1 MGKFPPLLST
11 IIWPNGTSAGQYST
25 FIDEYFVEE
34 VAARRLSGPLSQTRV
49 EEILG
54 GPFQCSP
61 LTVDAQ
67 PQEGCDP
74 KLRLC
79 INLSKRSRLHP
90 STNDFS
96 DRKDFPTRF
105 DSALRAADLV
115 ADASPG
121 TEAMTLDIAK
131 FHRRTPICA
140 AHKPWFVMQSR
151 PGQFYI
157 QHCCPF
163 GARASEGNSGEIAN
177 ASVDIWAELGVG
189 PTCKWCDDMAVFRSP
204 ASGSRRHYLYDRTSA
219 LALIESLGIPWHPD
233 KGQDF
238 ATSFIY
244 VGLLWDLEAKQ
255 VSLPEPKRQKFLARV
270 STFLST
276 LPCSLEE
283 AMKIQGSLCHI
294 AFVYPLGRSRLPS
307 LSLFVSSFEDN
318 HFSRR
323 HPPPSM
329 IADIKWWQLQLRTP
343 NVPRDLTPR
352 AFADL
357 AISVDAST
365 DWGIGVTIGSLWC
378 AWKTLSGWRGPSR
391 DIGWLEGLAVELTCY
406 LLEAKGIRDSQVLI
420 NSDNQ
425 GIIGAFGKG
434 RSRNFQVNLSIR
446 RSGTCLYAC
455 NNTLD
460 LRYVKSEDNP
470 ADPISRGILGSKDQH
485 LKLQIALPQELT
497 PFLAYV

>member
-1 MGKFPPLLST
+1 
-11 IIWPNGTSAGQYST
+11 
-25 FIDEYFVEE
+25 
-34 VAARRLSGPLSQTRV
+34 
-49 EEILG
+49 
-54 GPFQCSP
+54 
-61 LTVDAQ
+61 
-67 PQEGCDP
+67 
-74 KLRLC
+74 
-79 INLSKRSRLHP
+79 
-90 STNDFS
+90 
-96 DRKDFPTRF
+96 
-105 DSALRAADLV
+105 
-115 ADASPG
+115 
-121 TEAMTLDIAK
+121 
-131 FHRRTPICA
+131 
-140 AHKPWFVMQSR
+140 
-151 PGQFYI
+151 
-157 QHCCPF
+157 
-163 GARASEGNSGEIAN
+163 
-177 ASVDIWAELGVG
+177 
-189 PTCKWCDDMAVFRSP
+189 
-204 ASGSRRHYLYDRTSA
+204 
-219 LALIESLGIPWHPD
+219 
-233 KGQDF
+233 
-238 ATSFIY
+238 
-244 VGLLWDLEAKQ
+244 
-255 VSLPEPKRQKFLARV
+255 
-270 STFLST
+270 
-276 LPCSLEE
+276 
-283 AMKIQGSLCHI
+283 MKIQGSLCHI

-378 AWKTLSGWRGPSR
+378 AWKILSGWRGPSR